1 MEHFWTGMLMTDL
14 RKFPLLS
21 LYSGEYDFSTK
32 AKSELM
38 VNSLGTESL
47 WFGEQ
52 TSHIPM
58 YEDQPRFMKVIQNS
72 IGRSCTI

>member
-1 MEHFWTGMLMTDL
+1 
-14 RKFPLLS
+14 
-21 LYSGEYDFSTK
+21 
-32 AKSELM
+32 M